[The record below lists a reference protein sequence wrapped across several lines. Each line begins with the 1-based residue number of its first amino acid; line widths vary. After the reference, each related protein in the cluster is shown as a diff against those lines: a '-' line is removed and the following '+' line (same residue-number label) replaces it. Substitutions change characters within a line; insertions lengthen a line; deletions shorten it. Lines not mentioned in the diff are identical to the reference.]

1 MADTSFDLVVVIDV
15 GNSGAKLGAVRGEDI
30 AGPMRLPRA
39 DARAV
44 RDLAGPMLKGK
55 QAVIAVCGSDPGK
68 VEGLAWEVTRLRLGK
83 TVAVKH
89 DHQGIP
95 APDVERPEQAG
106 VDRRVQ
112 VFGAVHHAG
121 EAAAVVSCG
130 TAITVDVGNAD
141 GALIGG
147 AILPGLGLGARAL
160 ASGTARLPEV
170 ELAGDVSMPA
180 KHTEEAIRAG
190 LRLGAAGAVERL
202 LEEAGVEE
210 GTPVYVTGQ
219 DAAHLAPHLRRP
231 VRTVPGLGLL
241 GVALAIRAHP
251 PIT

>member
-1 MADTSFDLVVVIDV
+1 MTELNLDLVVVIDV
-15 GNSGAKLGAVRGEDI
+15 GNSGAKIGAVRGEDI

-44 RDLAGPMLKGK
+44 RDLAAPMLKGK
-55 QAVIAVCGSDPGK
+55 NAVIAVCGSDPSK

-83 TVAVKH
+83 TVAVTH
-89 DHQGIP
+89 AHQGIP
-95 APDVERPEQAG
+95 APHVERPEQAG

-130 TAITVDVGNAD
+130 TAITVDLGDAE
-141 GALIGG
+141 GALRGG

-160 ASGTARLPEV
+160 AAGTARLPEV

-180 KHTEEAIRAG
+180 RHTEEAIRAG

-202 LEEAGVEE
+202 LEEAGVGAE
-210 GTPVYVTGQ
+210 TPVYLTGQ
-219 DAAHLAPHLRRP
+219 DAAHVAPHVRRP
-231 VRTVPGLGLL
+231 VRRVPGLGLL
-241 GVALAIRAHP
+241 GVALAVRAHP
-251 PIT
+251 PRT